1 MKIKLLSVLLVS
13 GLFALTSCTK
23 DAMMSDSQL
32 IQAIQKASK
41 QEVDATQLPAP
52 ATTVLSDEL
61 ADYYNARTL
70 LASELGYEARMTEG
84 ERPDDGSEGDEYD
97 DRRRRYWY
105 FDLNGRPL
113 GERPDDGSEDGDDD
127 RPDDGSED
135 GDDDRPDDGS
145 EDDGDEDRPDDGSE
159 DDGDEDRPDDG
170 SEDDGDEDRP
180 DDGSEED
187 GDEDRPDD
195 GVEEADD
202 TDRG

>member
-1 MKIKLLSVLLVS
+1 
-13 GLFALTSCTK
+13 
-23 DAMMSDSQL
+23 MSDSQL

-135 GDDDRPDDGS
+135 
-145 EDDGDEDRPDDGSE
+145 
-159 DDGDEDRPDDG
+159 
-170 SEDDGDEDRP
+170 DGDEDRP